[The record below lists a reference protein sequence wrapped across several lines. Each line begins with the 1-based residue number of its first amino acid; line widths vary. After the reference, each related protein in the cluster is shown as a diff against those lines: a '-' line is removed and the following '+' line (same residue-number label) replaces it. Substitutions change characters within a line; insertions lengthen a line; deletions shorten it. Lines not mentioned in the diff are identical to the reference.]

1 MNEGGCVRIT
11 QIKIR
16 IGFFPFLIATRSL
29 LTSLR
34 ARDRPENP
42 MTHCPFH
49 KSNHLSTSLDTP
61 PWPPTES
68 GHPRWIPNYL
78 SSHDAEPA
86 FHDCL
91 SDAPSSILHG
101 LGLESRLTTF
111 TIPSNP
117 PPTPPPLISFGI
129 ERHSVASRHGPFT
142 VSACCK
148 PVHIVL
154 RARIIPAPVRDV
166 EFQNAQS
173 GFLW

>member
-49 KSNHLSTSLDTP
+49 ESNHLSTSLDTP
-61 PWPPTES
+61 HGRPQNQATQGGSQITCHLTTRSLPFTTVCPTPHLNSRS
-68 GHPRWIPNYL
+68 GTPIGH
-78 SSHDAEPA
+78 
-86 FHDCL
+86 FHD
-91 SDAPSSILHG
+91 
-101 LGLESRLTTF
+101 
-111 TIPSNP
+111 PSNP
-117 PPTPPPLISFGI
+117 PPTPPPLISFGT

-148 PVHIVL
+148 PVRIVL
-154 RARIIPAPVRDV
+154 
-166 EFQNAQS
+166 
-173 GFLW
+173 